1 MLGETHASRNTV
13 VENGLESILD
23 VTLALLIANLSP
35 NMWID
40 QLRRSFTRK
49 CDTVPQ
55 LNSSIWCRYTAFSEM
70 QMDVWVQFCK
80 AVYFRVVAGLRL
92 SNLLSRWVAV
102 LLTEEA
108 LNYSALWHNVRW
120 AQPQYQSISYFTLR
134 HKVFC
139 CTLPRNASV
148 ELFV

>member
-23 VTLALLIANLSP
+23 VTLALLIANL
-35 NMWID
+35 WID
-40 QLRRSFTRK
+40 QLRRSLTRK
-49 CDTVPQ
+49 YDTVPQ
-55 LNSSIWCRYTAFSEM
+55 LNSSIWCIYISGQIHRLFR
-70 QMDVWVQFCK
+70 DVNGCSGS
-80 AVYFRVVAGLRL
+80 VYFRVVAGVRL
-92 SNLLSRWVAV
+92 SSLLSRWVAV
-102 LLTEEA
+102 RLTEEA

-120 AQPQYQSISYFTLR
+120 TQPQYQSISYFTLR